1 MATEDRLEILSTAL
15 LEQHRDLV
23 NELKQLAGVLRQ
35 EFGWHYLLDLVWII
49 SALDLDQVDTAL
61 DAGAGVGV
69 LQWYLASKGV
79 DVLSVDRGSRA
90 YLPILFRNHYRVEGM
105 RSEDLASPLESL
117 FGTLIQGGGVSQR
130 VKAFGRGVI
139 SALQSKQIDPEVG
152 TVTIYHQDL
161 RTLTDVPDN
170 SIDAVVA
177 VSSLEHNMPDQLQVV
192 VAELMRVL
200 KPGGRLVA
208 SLATSGNEDR
218 YHGPSAGWTYSETSM
233 RRYFNLDSETE
244 TNYDQFPVLFEE
256 IRNSAELRDGLAKF
270 YFRTGQGGMPWG
282 KWDPQYVPLGVVKV
296 KPGAAV

>member
-1 MATEDRLEILSTAL
+1 MTTEDRLEVLSTTL
-15 LEQHRDLV
+15 LDEHRPLV
-23 NELKQLAGVLRQ
+23 NELKELAGSLRQ

-49 SALDLDQVDTAL
+49 SALEMEGLKSVL

-90 YLPILFRNHYRVEGM
+90 HLPIHFRNRYRVEGM
-105 RSEDLASPLESL
+105 HPEDLGSPLVAV
-117 FGTLIQGGGVSQR
+117 FGAFAQGQGINQKVR
-130 VKAFGRGVI
+130 AFGRGLL
-139 SALQSKQIDPEVG
+139 SSLQPKQINPEAG
-152 TVTIYHQDL
+152 TVTLYHQDL
-161 RTLTDVPDN
+161 RTLTDISDD

-208 SLATSGNEDR
+208 TLATSGGEDR
-218 YHGPSAGWTYSETSM
+218 YHKASSGWTYSEASM
-233 RRYFNLDSETE
+233 RRYFGLDPETE
-244 TNYDQFPVLFEE
+244 TNYADYPALFEAVQ
-256 IRNSAELRDGLAKF
+256 NSDELREGLAKF
-270 YFRTGQGGMPWG
+270 YFRTGEGGMPWG
-282 KWDPQYVPLGVVKV
+282 NWDPQYVPVGVVKV